1 MKIHREGYRSIL
13 ISVIISAIVI
23 VLASFCPHKIVLYS
37 GIIFSFILIII
48 ILQFFRNPC
57 RNFIQRENE
66 IISPADG
73 KVVVVEE
80 VMEDEFLHEKCIQV
94 SIFMSPFN
102 VHINRYPISGKI
114 IYFRYHPGY
123 YHVAWHPKSSTEN
136 ERTTC
141 VVQDAANRN
150 ILFRQIAGALA
161 RRIVF
166 YGKEGVNVKQNTE
179 CGFIK
184 FGSRVDLFLP
194 LNTEISVVLGQKVS
208 GGITTLAK
216 LR

>member
-1 MKIHREGYRSIL
+1 MKIHREGYKSIFVS
-13 ISVIISAIVI
+13 IIISAII
-23 VLASFCPHKIVLYS
+23 ILLASLCPHKIILYS
-37 GIIFSFILIII
+37 GIIISFLLVII
-48 ILQFFRNPC
+48 ILQFFRSPC
-57 RNFIQRENE
+57 RNFTQKENE

-73 KVVVVEE
+73 KVVVIEE
-80 VMEDEFLHEKCIQV
+80 VMEEEFLKEKCIQV

-114 IYFRYHPGY
+114 IYFRYHPGNY
-123 YHVAWHPKSSTEN
+123 YVAWHPKSSSEN

-141 VVQDAANRN
+141 VLQDDANRK

-166 YGKEGVNVKQNTE
+166 YGKEGANIKQTTE

-208 GGITTLAK
+208 GGITTIAK